1 MSLHQVVLL
10 LLHLLHAAEKHAGVV
25 KGLIFSTVLIRSSVS
40 AVMVSLLQDAEG
52 CALLYAFRVSRL
64 GEVIVSSEG
73 TWGVGNLFWPMLCLF
88 LWSFIFRGFL
98 VCLFSFYSRCF
109 FLLGLLVIRGSPVI
123 FSVWLYIKY
132 TFRRFR
138 HGDREKMRGPR
149 ISKSKTSVCHISSF
163 HGPPSHQV
171 HSFWKVGL
179 ETLVLFEASVQF

>member
-1 MSLHQVVLL
+1 LVLVSLHQVVLL

-64 GEVIVSSEG
+64 GEVIVSSKG

-109 FLLGLLVIRGSPVI
+109 FLAWTSCDPGISCHLLGLVV
-123 FSVWLYIKY
+123 Y
-132 TFRRFR
+132 
-138 HGDREKMRGPR
+138 
-149 ISKSKTSVCHISSF
+149 
-163 HGPPSHQV
+163 QV
-171 HSFWKVGL
+171 HVSPIPPWGQGKDAGP
-179 ETLVLFEASVQF
+179 ENI